1 MKQLCNSLKI
11 NAYIK
16 KRDQINLHFMPTLY
30 YLILMKKKKKKA
42 DWKRKITSIILLKIK
57 HAV

>member
-30 YLILMKKKKKKA
+30 YLILMKKKKKKQTENA
-42 DWKRKITSIILLKIK
+42 K
-57 HAV
+57 